1 MESDTSPFS
10 HGKAWLLRAISSYPF
25 DLHTADGAC
34 DLSRGGSFF
43 TCTDFGDGS
52 YRLALLR
59 AGKCHYV
66 SRSILK
72 KGIYNAK
79 KTEKS
84 KAAG

>member
-1 MESDTSPFS
+1 M
-10 HGKAWLLRAISSYPF
+10 LRAIPSYPF

-34 DLSRGGSFF
+34 DLPRGGSFF
-43 TCTDFGDGS
+43 TCTDFGDRS
-52 YRLALLR
+52 CSFARLF
-59 AGKCHYV
+59 AGRHYYILCF
-66 SRSILK
+66 ILK